1 MKTCLFVLIILNIFL
16 LACKDKDK
24 PGEGDQAISAVSIIK
39 GQLNGLDT
47 SLYQITKIET
57 TNIPDQTQGVPDTT
71 VIRREDIRKFAQPFL
86 SLPDITTDNYSK
98 KYTEEKLI
106 DAEQSTLNIT
116 ATAKDENAEI
126 QRQIIVAGI
135 ADLSSGKV
143 KNIFIER
150 NQPSADSTLEQK
162 LLWEIDRSFM
172 ITTIIQKE
180 NQPEKVHRVRISWQ

>member
-1 MKTCLFVLIILNIFL
+1 MKTYLFLSIILFVFL

-24 PGEGDQAISAVSIIK
+24 PADDQAISAVSIIK

-57 TNIPDQTQGVPDTT
+57 TTTPGQPQGFPDTT
-71 VIRREDIRKFAQPFL
+71 VIKREEIRKFASAFL
-86 SLPDITTDNYSK
+86 SLPDITTDDYSK
-98 KYTEEKLI
+98 KYTEDKLI

-116 ATAKDENAEI
+116 ATAKDQNAEI
-126 QRQIIVAGI
+126 QRQILIAGI
-135 ADLSSGKV
+135 DDLSSGKIKSV
-143 KNIFIER
+143 YIER
-150 NQPSADSTLEQK
+150 NQPSADSILEQK

-180 NQPEKVHRVRISWQ
+180 NQPEKIHRVRIAWQ